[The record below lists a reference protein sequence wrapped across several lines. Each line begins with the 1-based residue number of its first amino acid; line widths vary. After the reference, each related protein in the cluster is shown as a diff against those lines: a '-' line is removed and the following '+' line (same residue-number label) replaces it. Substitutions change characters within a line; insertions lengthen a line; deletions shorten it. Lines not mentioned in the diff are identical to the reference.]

1 MDGML
6 PVWDFSIPDLE
17 QLQAEQAELIW
28 EPHLDDTDADL
39 QVILGLP
46 NLSTQAALPS
56 GSAGLS
62 TATTSGRPE
71 NNSFRYSAPEA
82 KVDNTRQ
89 ASQSAARQES
99 YPTPSP
105 ADNSARDED
114 EDPNQPSQRQRT
126 GSSDNSERNKAVNRE
141 SQRRFRLR
149 QKVHETTTLLL
160 QCLSPGA
167 GSCRQ
172 TALRLFW
179 PTTSIHCRH
188 GRKPWKPSLQ
198 AQQQS

>member
-28 EPHLDDTDADL
+28 NPQPDDTDADL
-39 QVILGLP
+39 QVSLGLP
-46 NLSTQAALPS
+46 NLSSQAALPS
-56 GSAGLS
+56 GLS
-62 TATTSGRPE
+62 TLTTFGRPE
-71 NNSFRYSAPEA
+71 NTSFRNSALEE
-82 KVDNTRQ
+82 KVDNTKQ

-105 ADNSARDED
+105 ADHSARDED
-114 EDPNQPSQRQRT
+114 EEPGQPSQRQRT

-149 QKVHETTTLLL
+149 QKVH
-160 QCLSPGA
+160 
-167 GSCRQ
+167 
-172 TALRLFW
+172 
-179 PTTSIHCRH
+179 
-188 GRKPWKPSLQ
+188 
-198 AQQQS
+198 